1 VHQKEFA
8 EEANKLR
15 TSIMM
20 KLKPVMAHVW
30 EQIARYKEQLKYEE
44 INRKIRNLIKFF
56 CGCFFYIQG
65 VAARS
70 VGVFENNT

>member
-1 VHQKEFA
+1 
-8 EEANKLR
+8 
-15 TSIMM
+15 MM

-44 INRKIRNLIKFF
+44 INRKSKKLDKILLWL
-56 CGCFFYIQG
+56 FFYIQG